1 MKSLSSMTGGATKAL
16 LALTGASALTFGAAS
31 ASAQTLENPAS
42 GSTQSGIGLI
52 SGWVCE
58 AEKVEVAI
66 TDGPTYTAGY
76 GTPRGDT
83 SSICGDSDNGFGVLI
98 NYSTLGTGTHT
109 ATLLVDGVESGTTS
123 FNVLRMSTGEF
134 ATDLT
139 KTATVADFP
148 SAGHSV
154 TLEWSQAQ
162 QNFNIVSE
170 LIPSQGEGGV
180 LDDGIVDAQ
189 WNNGMGA
196 FDAAIGYAT
205 CFNDGGEGCPSLSWA
220 TVDDEDRGTVIEV
233 TYAAADADVAALF
246 IEASPPID
254 MSAFAGGQV
263 HFDVKVID
271 AGNNTTGWIMKQDCV
286 YPCTSGDQ
294 AIGTAGL
301 SGWESVTVPVSQLTE
316 AGLDLTK
323 VSTGLVIWP
332 DPAGN
337 EGFKYRIDNVYWGR

>member
-83 SSICGDSDNGFGVLI
+83 SSICGDSDNGFGVLL
-98 NYSTLGTGTHT
+98 NYNTLGTGTHT

-134 ATDLT
+134 ATGLT
-139 KTATVADFP
+139 KTATLADFP

-162 QNFNIVSE
+162 QNFNIVAE
-170 LIPSQGEGGV
+170 AIPTSGSGDVLRDGV
-180 LDDGIVDAQ
+180 VADQ
-189 WNNGMGA
+189 WDIGA
-196 FDAAIGYAT
+196 TGFDQAIDYQA
-205 CFNDGGEGCPSLSWA
+205 CVNDGGEGCPSLGWA
-220 TVDDEDRGTVIEV
+220 TVDDEDRGPVLEV
-233 TYAAADADVAALF
+233 TYTGSQFAGIF
-246 IEASPPID
+246 FEASAPGLD
-254 MSAFAGGQV
+254 MSAYSAGTVNFDIKVVNAGVNDSGYVMKVDDHNGGTTNDFPVAVSGSGEWETISVSVADLLAAGDLSIKAVKTGIVFFAPFGKTEGV
-263 HFDVKVID
+263 
-271 AGNNTTGWIMKQDCV
+271 V
-286 YPCTSGDQ
+286 YR
-294 AIGTAGL
+294 
-301 SGWESVTVPVSQLTE
+301 
-316 AGLDLTK
+316 LD
-323 VSTGLVIWP
+323 
-332 DPAGN
+332 D
-337 EGFKYRIDNVYWGR
+337 VYWAE

>member
-123 FNVLRMSTGEF
+123 FNV
-134 ATDLT
+134 A
-139 KTATVADFP
+139 
-148 SAGHSV
+148 
-154 TLEWSQAQ
+154 
-162 QNFNIVSE
+162 
-170 LIPSQGEGGV
+170 
-180 LDDGIVDAQ
+180 
-189 WNNGMGA
+189 
-196 FDAAIGYAT
+196 
-205 CFNDGGEGCPSLSWA
+205 
-220 TVDDEDRGTVIEV
+220 
-233 TYAAADADVAALF
+233 
-246 IEASPPID
+246 
-254 MSAFAGGQV
+254 
-263 HFDVKVID
+263 
-271 AGNNTTGWIMKQDCV
+271 
-286 YPCTSGDQ
+286 
-294 AIGTAGL
+294 
-301 SGWESVTVPVSQLTE
+301 
-316 AGLDLTK
+316 
-323 VSTGLVIWP
+323 
-332 DPAGN
+332 
-337 EGFKYRIDNVYWGR
+337 NVYR